1 MTVFFHEPVM
11 VEEVCYFLLR
21 GEGVYVDATVGGG
34 GHARAILERLGPSSM
49 LVGIDRDEEALDV
62 ARKTLAPFASR
73 VRLVHERFSR
83 LRDVLALFGLQRVR
97 GILFDLGVSSWQLER
112 GERGFSFR
120 REGPLDMRMDTSW
133 GKTAFDL
140 LHTLSEDELAELF
153 FRFGEEQYARR
164 IAQAIVRYRKKKP
177 ITTTTELSELVARVA
192 PRRRIHPATRVFLA
206 LRIVVNDELGEL
218 EQALV
223 QLPELLEEGG
233 RVVVLSYHSLE
244 DRLVKRHFRQSSS
257 LQEVT
262 KKPVFPSPE
271 EVRRNPRA
279 RSARLRAAEKVSFL
293 EGRA

>member
-83 LRDVLALFGLQRVR
+83 LRDVLALFGLRRVR

-164 IAQAIVRYRKKKP
+164 IARAIVRYRKKKP
-177 ITTTTELSELVARVA
+177 ITTTTELSELVACVA

>member
-83 LRDVLALFGLQRVR
+83 LRDVLALFGLRRVR

-164 IAQAIVRYRKKKP
+164 IARAIVRYRKKKP
-177 ITTTTELSELVARVA
+177 ITTTTELSELVAHVA

-218 EQALV
+218 ERALV

>member
-83 LRDVLALFGLQRVR
+83 LRDVLALFGLRRVR

-164 IAQAIVRYRKKKP
+164 IARAIVRYRKKKP
-177 ITTTTELSELVARVA
+177 ITTTTELSELVACVA

-218 EQALV
+218 ERALV

-262 KKPVFPSPE
+262 KKPLFPSPE

>member
-83 LRDVLALFGLQRVR
+83 LRDVLALFGLRRVR

-164 IAQAIVRYRKKKP
+164 IARAIVRYRKKKP

-218 EQALV
+218 ERALV

>member
-83 LRDVLALFGLQRVR
+83 LRDVLALFGLRRVR

-164 IAQAIVRYRKKKP
+164 IARAIVRYRKKKP
-177 ITTTTELSELVARVA
+177 ITTTTELSELVACVA

-218 EQALV
+218 ERALV